1 MYKTACWIRISY
13 LLSDVFSSDLV
24 LRFLRG
30 KGRGDVASIHDVCTL
45 RKRRRREL
53 SEPAAT
59 SYVQLRASSFC
70 AFGGELIRRRGIG
83 AMPHPSGPLSFAA
96 PTPFDL
102 SGHLRT
108 RILLTRTLGI

>member
-1 MYKTACWIRISY
+1 MASGHDAAGEGKADGGGLCAVRPGRTGHGARPRTRGR
-13 LLSDVFSSDLV
+13 V

-70 AFGGELIRRRGIG
+70 AFGGELIRRRGKIG
-83 AMPHPSGPLSFAA
+83 RAHV
-96 PTPFDL
+96 
-102 SGHLRT
+102 
-108 RILLTRTLGI
+108 